1 MLRKAL
7 QYVGGHKLHKAAQLD
22 NIPRMRMLIAQG
34 ADVNETG
41 PEGATPLFFTASLGS
56 VQAAKLLLDNGADVN
71 RAIPEGGTALHS
83 ALLKHHADLSQFLID
98 NGADIHK
105 ATTAGVTP
113 LHLAALGNLTPILGR
128 LLRAGAD
135 IRAVTAQGQGLIYCA
150 MAGMTLQNSDDPAC
164 LRLLFASGADPR
176 IGSATLVENMDG
188 FSAPALDALRT
199 ELENLAKTTRDEEL
213 RTFSTNLLSAMAG
226 NIRSPLLGELVR
238 SDDEDFQDWWYSAP
252 VAVPFW
258 NNAKIPFVYVCTP
271 GEDAEFITAADKA
284 VRNFLKQTDENRL
297 ALSPFLAEN
306 RHYVLGEDGPAAAD
320 IWDQVTPPGVIQVH
334 RRHCRDM
341 DVYLH
346 MGMDCEWEQ
355 RSGLQLVFRRGLKLT
370 RVSRQDGWLTD
381 ADAYDIPDS
390 EDELL
395 SRFSRKSSKP

>member
-1 MLRKAL
+1 MLRKVL
-7 QYVGGHKLHKAAQLD
+7 QYFGGHKLHKAAQLD
-22 NIPRMRMLIAQG
+22 NIPRMRTLIAQG

-56 VQAAKLLLDNGADVN
+56 VQGAKLLLDNGADIN

-98 NGADIHK
+98 KGANIHK

-128 LLRAGAD
+128 LLRAGAN
-135 IRAVTAQGQGLIYCA
+135 IRAVTSQGQGLIYCA

-164 LRLLFASGADPR
+164 LKLLFAAGADPR

-188 FSAPALDALRT
+188 FSAPAVATLRT
-199 ELENLAKTTRDEEL
+199 ELENLAKTTQDEEL
-213 RTFSTNLLSAMAG
+213 RTFTTNLLSAMAG

-238 SDDEDFQDWWYSAP
+238 SDDEEFQDWWYSAP
-252 VAVPFW
+252 VAIPFW
-258 NNAKIPFVYVCTP
+258 NKAKIPFVYVFTP

-284 VRNFLKQTDENRL
+284 VHNFLKQTNENRL

-306 RHYVLGEDGPAAAD
+306 RRDVLGEDVPDAAD
-320 IWDQVTPPGVIQVH
+320 IWSQITPPDVIQIH

-341 DVYLH
+341 DVYIH

-355 RSGLQLVFRRGLKLT
+355 RTGLQLVFRRGLKLT

-390 EDELL
+390 EDDLL
-395 SRFSRKSSKP
+395 SRFSKKSSKS